1 MTVYLNNGD
10 YIPDGCGGIRR
21 AEGAD
26 ALVQEA
32 MFRLS
37 CRRGAFP
44 LLPELGSR
52 LHLLGREKL
61 SAREAAARQ
70 YAAEALE
77 GLPVTVEEVFLTAAG
92 GDLAMHVRLQ
102 GTEKADTVEVKV

>member
-10 YIPDGCGGIRR
+10 YLPDGCGGVCR

-52 LHLLGREKL
+52 LHLLGCEKP
-61 SAREAAARQ
+61 SARDAAARQ

-77 GLPVTVEEVFLTAAG
+77 GLPVTVEDVFLTAAG
-92 GDLAMHVRLQ
+92 GDLAVRVSLRS
-102 GTEKADTVEVKV
+102 TDKADTVEVKI